1 VNEVGMVRKTLR
13 RSITIKGLGLHTG
26 ERVEVTLHPAEA
38 REGIVFFVQNRQGV
52 ATIPA
57 LTTFVANTRRRV
69 ILAKDGVSVQTVEHL
84 LAACFGMGITDL
96 LVEVYGN
103 ELPIGD
109 GSALIWVE
117 AFRDAGIAELSEP
130 APVFVVP
137 DLVAVDDGNGA
148 VRVVPAEH
156 FIAHF
161 SFATEHQL
169 VGIQEASFDEKED
182 DFATE
187 IAPARTFGFWEE
199 VSQLWEQGLAKGGS
213 LDNAIVVFPDRY
225 SLPLR
230 FPNELARHK
239 LLDLMGDLMLLGVR
253 LRGKVIANSSGHT
266 LHHEFCKTL
275 LQVMERVME
284 EEAKGNG

>member
-1 VNEVGMVRKTLR
+1 MNRKTIR
-13 RSITIKGLGLHTG
+13 KGVKVEGIGLHSG
-26 ERVEVTLHPAEA
+26 ERAKVFLHPCKGGQ
-38 REGIVFFVQNRQGV
+38 GIVFSVHNEQGN
-52 ATIPA
+52 ALIPA
-57 LTTFVANTRRRV
+57 LTPFVAETRRRV
-69 ILAKDGVSVQTVEHL
+69 VLAKESVSVQTVEHL
-84 LAACFGMGITDL
+84 LATCFGMGITDL
-96 LVEVYGN
+96 LVEVHGS

-117 AFRDAGIAELSEP
+117 AFKDAGIVELDEP
-130 APVFVVP
+130 APVFSVPDSVAVGNGNRVVGVVP
-137 DLVAVDDGNGA
+137 DE
-148 VRVVPAEH
+148 R

-161 SFATEHQL
+161 SFATEHPL
-169 VGIQEASFDEKED
+169 VGIQEASFDEKEN

-225 SLPLR
+225 SSPLR

-253 LRGKVIANSSGHT
+253 LRGKVVANSSGHA
-266 LHHEFCKTL
+266 LHHKFCKTL
-275 LQVMERVME
+275 LQMMERVTE

>member
-1 VNEVGMVRKTLR
+1 VNRKTIR
-13 RSITIKGLGLHTG
+13 KVVKVEGIGLHSGQRTKVFLNPCEG
-26 ERVEVTLHPAEA
+26 GK
-38 REGIVFFVQNRQGV
+38 GIVFSVHNEQGN
-52 ATIPA
+52 ALIPA
-57 LTTFVANTRRRV
+57 LTPFVAETRRRV
-69 ILAKDGVSVQTVEHL
+69 VLAKESVSVQTVEHL
-84 LAACFGMGITDL
+84 LATCFGMGITDL
-96 LVEVYGN
+96 LVEVHGS

-117 AFRDAGIAELSEP
+117 AFKDAGIVELNEP
-130 APVFVVP
+130 APVFSVP
-137 DLVAVDDGNGA
+137 DPVAVGNGNR
-148 VRVVPAEH
+148 VVEVVPAEH

-161 SFATEHQL
+161 SFATKHRL
-169 VGIQEASFDEKED
+169 VGIQEASFDEKEN

-225 SLPLR
+225 SSPLR

-253 LRGKVIANSSGHT
+253 LRGKVVANSSGHA
-266 LHHEFCKTL
+266 LHHKFCKTL
-275 LQVMERVME
+275 LQMMERVTE

>member
-1 VNEVGMVRKTLR
+1 MNRKTIR
-13 RSITIKGLGLHTG
+13 KVVKVEGIGLHSGQRTKVFLNPCEG
-26 ERVEVTLHPAEA
+26 GK
-38 REGIVFFVQNRQGV
+38 GIVFSVHNEQGS
-52 ATIPA
+52 ALIPA
-57 LTTFVANTRRRV
+57 LTPFVAETRRRV
-69 ILAKDGVSVQTVEHL
+69 VLAKESVSVQTVEHL
-84 LAACFGMGITDL
+84 LATCFGMGITDL
-96 LVEVYGN
+96 LVEVHGS

-117 AFRDAGIAELSEP
+117 AFKDAGIVELDEP
-130 APVFVVP
+130 APVFSVPDSVAVGNGNRVVGVVP
-137 DLVAVDDGNGA
+137 DE
-148 VRVVPAEH
+148 R

-161 SFATEHQL
+161 SFATEHPL
-169 VGIQEASFDEKED
+169 VGIQEASFDEKEN

-225 SLPLR
+225 SSPLR

-253 LRGKVIANSSGHT
+253 LRGKVVANSSGHA
-266 LHHEFCKTL
+266 LHHKFCKTL
-275 LQVMERVME
+275 LQMMERVTE

>member
-1 VNEVGMVRKTLR
+1 MNRKTIR
-13 RSITIKGLGLHTG
+13 KGVKVEGIGLHSG
-26 ERVEVTLHPAEA
+26 ERAKVFLHPCKGGQ
-38 REGIVFFVQNRQGV
+38 GIVFLVHNEQGSALV
-52 ATIPA
+52 PA
-57 LTTFVANTRRRV
+57 LTPFVAETRRRV
-69 ILAKDGVSVQTVEHL
+69 VLAKDGVSIQTVEHF
-84 LAACFGMGITDL
+84 LATCLGMGITDL

-109 GSALIWVE
+109 GSALIWVK
-117 AFRDAGIAELSEP
+117 AFRDAGTVELDEP

-137 DLVAVDDGNGA
+137 GDPNMFALAVGNGNG
-148 VRVVPAEH
+148 VVGVMPAEH

-161 SFATEHQL
+161 SFATEHPL
-169 VGIQEASFDEKED
+169 VGIQEASFDEKEN

-213 LDNAIVVFPDRY
+213 FDNAIVVFPDRY
-225 SLPLR
+225 SSPLR

-253 LRGKVIANSSGHT
+253 LRGKVVANFSGHA

-275 LQVMERVME
+275 LQVMERVTK

>member
-1 VNEVGMVRKTLR
+1 MNRKTIR
-13 RSITIKGLGLHTG
+13 KVVKVEGIGLHSGQRTKVFLNPCEG
-26 ERVEVTLHPAEA
+26 GQ
-38 REGIVFFVQNRQGV
+38 GIVFSVHNEQGN
-52 ATIPA
+52 ALIPA
-57 LTTFVANTRRRV
+57 LTPFVAETRRRV
-69 ILAKDGVSVQTVEHL
+69 VLAKESVSVQTVEHL
-84 LAACFGMGITDL
+84 LATCFGMGITDL
-96 LVEVYGN
+96 LVEVHGS

-117 AFRDAGIAELSEP
+117 AFKDAGIVELNEP
-130 APVFVVP
+130 APVFSVP
-137 DLVAVDDGNGA
+137 DPVAVGNGNR
-148 VRVVPAEH
+148 VVEVVPAEH

-161 SFATEHQL
+161 SFATKHRL
-169 VGIQEASFDEKED
+169 VGIQEASFDEKEN

-225 SLPLR
+225 SSPLR

-253 LRGKVIANSSGHT
+253 LRGKVVANSSGHA
-266 LHHEFCKTL
+266 LHHKFCKTL
-275 LQVMERVME
+275 LQMMERVTE

>member
-1 VNEVGMVRKTLR
+1 MNRKTIR
-13 RSITIKGLGLHTG
+13 EGVKVEGIGLHSG
-26 ERVEVTLHPAEA
+26 GRAKVFLHPCEGGH
-38 REGIVFFVQNRQGV
+38 GIVFSVHNEQGS
-52 ATIPA
+52 ALIPA
-57 LTTFVANTRRRV
+57 LTPFVAETRRRV
-69 ILAKDGVSVQTVEHL
+69 VLAKDGVSVQTVEHL
-84 LAACFGMGITDL
+84 LAACFGMGVTDL

-117 AFRDAGIAELSEP
+117 AFRDAGMVELNEP
-130 APVFVVP
+130 APVFSVP
-137 DLVAVDDGNGA
+137 DLVAVGNGNGV
-148 VRVVPAEH
+148 VRVMPAEH

-161 SFATEHQL
+161 LFATEHRL
-169 VGIQEASFDEKED
+169 VGIQEASFDEKEN

-225 SLPLR
+225 SSPLR

-239 LLDLMGDLMLLGVR
+239 LLDLMGDLMLLGFR
-253 LRGKVIANSSGHT
+253 LRGKVVANSSGHA

-275 LQVMERVME
+275 LKVMERVTE
-284 EEAKGNG
+284 EEAKANG

>member
-1 VNEVGMVRKTLR
+1 VNRKTIR
-13 RSITIKGLGLHTG
+13 KVVKVEGIGLHSGQRTKVFLNPCEG
-26 ERVEVTLHPAEA
+26 GQ
-38 REGIVFFVQNRQGV
+38 GIVFSVHNEQGN
-52 ATIPA
+52 ALIPA
-57 LTTFVANTRRRV
+57 LTPFVAETRRRV
-69 ILAKDGVSVQTVEHL
+69 VLAKESVSVQTVEHL
-84 LAACFGMGITDL
+84 LATCFGMGITDL
-96 LVEVYGN
+96 LVEVHGS

-117 AFRDAGIAELSEP
+117 AFKDAGIVELDEP
-130 APVFVVP
+130 APVFSVPDSVAVGNGNRVVGVVP
-137 DLVAVDDGNGA
+137 DE
-148 VRVVPAEH
+148 R

-161 SFATEHQL
+161 SFATEHPL
-169 VGIQEASFDEKED
+169 VGIQEASFDEKEN

-225 SLPLR
+225 SSPLR

-253 LRGKVIANSSGHT
+253 LRGKVVANSSGHA
-266 LHHEFCKTL
+266 LHHKFCKTL
-275 LQVMERVME
+275 LQMMERVTE

>member
-1 VNEVGMVRKTLR
+1 VNRKTIR
-13 RSITIKGLGLHTG
+13 KVVKVEGIGLHSGQRTKVFLNPCEG
-26 ERVEVTLHPAEA
+26 GK
-38 REGIVFFVQNRQGV
+38 GIVFSVHNEQGN
-52 ATIPA
+52 ALIPA
-57 LTTFVANTRRRV
+57 LTPFVAETRRRV
-69 ILAKDGVSVQTVEHL
+69 VLSKESVSVQTVEHL
-84 LAACFGMGITDL
+84 LATCFGMGITDL
-96 LVEVYGN
+96 LVEVHGS

-117 AFRDAGIAELSEP
+117 AFKDAGIVELDEP
-130 APVFVVP
+130 APVFSVPDSVAVGNGNRVVGVVP
-137 DLVAVDDGNGA
+137 DE
-148 VRVVPAEH
+148 R

-161 SFATEHQL
+161 SFATEHPL
-169 VGIQEASFDEKED
+169 VGIQEASFDEKEN

-225 SLPLR
+225 SSPLR

-253 LRGKVIANSSGHT
+253 LRGKVVANSSGHA
-266 LHHEFCKTL
+266 LHHKFCKTL
-275 LQVMERVME
+275 LQMMERVTE